1 MSIKVQLS
9 PDSGHAKVGADNL
22 SATDIDKLIRDLAA
36 ARARMTPVHPAEP
49 PADPAKLHQSDNLLW
64 SVKALPEKFSIQ
76 FALQH
81 PGLGWIGHGAVARP
95 GRGFDHQFRV
105 RAGEDS
111 GGRMR
116 AVALALFLAIA
127 GTARA
132 DPVEDFYRGKTVTI
146 LVGFTA
152 GGGYDLYARLLGR
165 HIGKHIPGNP
175 TVVVQNMPGAGS
187 MKAVQYVYGVAAK
200 DGLTLATVSRGMVTE
215 PLLNGANFDPVK
227 LTWLGTITSET
238 SVCATWKT
246 SLVKNWDDMFKREF
260 SLGGSA
266 VGADPDTFAL
276 IMRNVFGAK
285 VKLVTGYPGGNDI
298 NLAMERQEVD
308 GRCGWSWTSLKSQK
322 QWLPQVNLLVQFNL
336 EKNPDLPDVPVALER
351 ARDNEQRQV
360 LRLLIAGQYVG
371 RPFFTAPDIPAERK
385 AALRAAFDATM
396 KDQQFLAEA
405 AKADLEISPILAGPI
420 DAFLAELYRT
430 PKAVV
435 GKAVAAIQK

>member
-1 MSIKVQLS
+1 MIGRIFACVVAVLTLTA
-9 PDSGHAKVGADNL
+9 P
-22 SATDIDKLIRDLAA
+22 
-36 ARARMTPVHPAEP
+36 ARAQT
-49 PADPAKLHQSDNLLW
+49 
-64 SVKALPEKFSIQ
+64 
-76 FALQH
+76 
-81 PGLGWIGHGAVARP
+81 
-95 GRGFDHQFRV
+95 
-105 RAGEDS
+105 
-111 GGRMR
+111 
-116 AVALALFLAIA
+116 
-127 GTARA
+127 
-132 DPVEDFYRGKTVTI
+132 VEEFYRGRSITV

-165 HIGKHIPGNP
+165 HMGRHVPGNP
-175 TVVVQNMPGAGS
+175 TMVVQNMPGAGS
-187 MKAVQYVYGVAAK
+187 MKATQYVYGIAPK

-215 PLLNGANFDPVK
+215 PLLNAANFDPTK

-246 SLVKNWDDMFKREF
+246 SPVKSWDDMFKREF

-298 NLAMERQEVD
+298 NLAMERSEVD

-322 QWLPQVNLLVQFNL
+322 NWLPQINLLVQFNL
-336 EKNPDLPDVPVALER
+336 EKNADLPNVPVALER
-351 ARDNEQRQV
+351 AASDEQRQV

-371 RPFFTAPDIPAERK
+371 RPFFTSPDIPADRK

-396 KDQQFLAEA
+396 KDPQFLADA
-405 AKADLEISPILAGPI
+405 AKLDLEISPVGAATI

-430 PKAVV
+430 PKDVV
-435 GKAVAAIQK
+435 SKAVTAIQK

>member
-1 MSIKVQLS
+1 MRKI
-9 PDSGHAKVGADNL
+9 A
-22 SATDIDKLIRDLAA
+22 
-36 ARARMTPVHPAEP
+36 
-49 PADPAKLHQSDNLLW
+49 
-64 SVKALPEKFSIQ
+64 
-76 FALQH
+76 FAL
-81 PGLGWIGHGAVARP
+81 GLAVLVSTSPA
-95 GRGFDHQFRV
+95 HAQS
-105 RAGEDS
+105 A
-111 GGRMR
+111 
-116 AVALALFLAIA
+116 
-127 GTARA
+127 
-132 DPVEDFYRGKTVTI
+132 EDFYRGKTVTI

-246 SLVKNWDDMFKREF
+246 SAVKTWDDMFKREF

-276 IMRNVFGAK
+276 ILRNVFGAK
-285 VKLVTGYPGGNDI
+285 MKLVTGYPGGNDI

-322 QWLPQVNLLVQFNL
+322 QWLPQVNLLMQFNL

-351 ARDNEQRQV
+351 APDNEQRQV

-371 RPFFTAPDIPAERK
+371 RPFFTSPDIPAERK
-385 AALRAAFDATM
+385 AVLRAAFDATM
-396 KDQQFLAEA
+396 NDQQFLTEA
-405 AKADLEISPILAGPI
+405 AKADLEISPISAGPI

-430 PKAVV
+430 PKDVV

>member
-1 MSIKVQLS
+1 MTRFI
-9 PDSGHAKVGADNL
+9 
-22 SATDIDKLIRDLAA
+22 AT
-36 ARARMTPVHPAEP
+36 
-49 PADPAKLHQSDNLLW
+49 
-64 SVKALPEKFSIQ
+64 
-76 FALQH
+76 
-81 PGLGWIGHGAVARP
+81 
-95 GRGFDHQFRV
+95 
-105 RAGEDS
+105 
-111 GGRMR
+111 
-116 AVALALFLAIA
+116 AVALVLTSSAHAQS
-127 GTARA
+127 
-132 DPVEDFYRGKTVTI
+132 VEEFYRGKTVTI

-165 HIGKHIPGNP
+165 HIGRHIPGNP

-187 MKAVQYVYGVAAK
+187 MKATQYVYGVASK

-246 SLVKNWDDMFKREF
+246 SSVKTWDDMFKREF

-276 IMRNVFGAK
+276 ILRNVFGAK

-336 EKNPDLPDVPVALER
+336 EKNPDLPNVPVALER
-351 ARDNEQRQV
+351 AKTDEQRQV
-360 LRLLIAGQYVG
+360 LRLLVAGQYVG
-371 RPFFTAPDIPAERK
+371 RPFFTSPDIPAERK

-396 KDQQFLAEA
+396 KDPQFLAEA
-405 AKADLEISPILAGPI
+405 AKADLEISPVAAGPV
-420 DAFLAELYRT
+420 DAFLGELYKT
-430 PKAVV
+430 PKDVV